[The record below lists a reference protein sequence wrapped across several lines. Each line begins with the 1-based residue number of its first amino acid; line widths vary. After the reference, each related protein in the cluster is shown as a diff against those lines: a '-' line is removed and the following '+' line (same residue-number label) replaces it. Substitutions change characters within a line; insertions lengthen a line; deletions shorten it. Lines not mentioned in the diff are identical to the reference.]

1 MPDRWLNDDDDGE
14 KDGDAAVGVGVGGES
29 LNSF

>member
-14 KDGDAAVGVGVGGES
+14 KDGDAAVGVGGES